1 MRWAEMT
8 SEERNSLVA
17 ERIMDGEPGPYT
29 EDLNV
34 AWKVVQRVAGEN
46 IYTLGLHLFPHS
58 GGCDA
63 MLGPLQLARGTIYGR
78 TAPEAI
84 CLAALWVHGVP
95 LEDYSITGLR

>member
-8 SEERNSLVA
+8 PEERNQLVA
-17 ERIMDGEPGPYT
+17 ERVMHGVPGRYT
-29 EDLNV
+29 EDLNAAWQVVEQV
-34 AWKVVQRVAGEN
+34 ASEN
-46 IYTLGLHLFPHS
+46 IYSSGLHVFLHP

-63 MLGPLQLARGTIYGR
+63 MFGPLQLARGTIWGR

-95 LEDYSITGLR
+95 LEDYLINRLR